1 MGQQQL
7 LLIVLSVIIV
17 AIAVITGINMFQQ
30 NAQSFKRDQMI
41 NEAMTIS
48 ADARKF
54 WFLPLRSGGG
64 GNSFLNYRIPEGL
77 SVSETA
83 IYSLTDVTAGSL
95 KIVGTDRNRQMG
107 SDAVTITVVVYPES
121 SNLEL
126 EE

>member
-30 NAQSFKRDQMI
+30 NAQSFKKDQMI

-48 ADARKF
+48 VDARKF
-54 WFLPLRSGGG
+54 WLLPLSSGGG

-77 SVSETA
+77 RISETA